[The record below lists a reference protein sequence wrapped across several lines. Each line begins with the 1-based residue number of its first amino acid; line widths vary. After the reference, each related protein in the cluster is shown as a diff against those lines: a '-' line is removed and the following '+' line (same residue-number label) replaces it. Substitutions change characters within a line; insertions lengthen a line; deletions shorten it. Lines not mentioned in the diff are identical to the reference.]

1 MKNRKN
7 MSENSSLTEE
17 QIADCKE
24 AFSLFDKDGDGSISC
39 DELRTVMTSLGEN
52 PTTIELE
59 EMIQEVDSDG
69 NGQIEFSEFLTMMA
83 QKMGTRSFND
93 EALEAFKVLDKDGSG
108 SISESELRQIM
119 SNIGE
124 DITDEEI
131 KEMMNEADLDGDGQV
146 SFKEFAAIIKFR

>member
-1 MKNRKN
+1 MTNNKA
-7 MSENSSLTEE
+7 LTDE

-24 AFSLFDKDGDGSISC
+24 AFSLFDKNGDGSITC

-52 PTTIELE
+52 PTTSDLE

-69 NGQIEFSEFLTMMA
+69 NGKIEFSEFLTMMTR
-83 QKMGTRSFND
+83 KMGTRSFND

-119 SNIGE
+119 NNIGE
-124 DITDEEI
+124 DVTDEEI

-146 SFKEFAAIIKFR
+146 SFKEFAAMIQFR

>member
-1 MKNRKN
+1 
-7 MSENSSLTEE
+7 
-17 QIADCKE
+17 
-24 AFSLFDKDGDGSISC
+24 
-39 DELRTVMTSLGEN
+39 
-52 PTTIELE
+52 
-59 EMIQEVDSDG
+59 MIQEVDSDG
-69 NGQIEFSEFLTMMA
+69 NGKIEFSEFLTMMTR
-83 QKMGTRSFND
+83 KMGTRSFND

-108 SISESELRQIM
+108 SICESELRQIM

>member
-1 MKNRKN
+1 

-69 NGQIEFSEFLTMMA
+69 NGTIEFSEFLIMMSR
-83 QKMGTRSFND
+83 KLGSRSFDD
-93 EALEAFKVLDKDGSG
+93 EALEAFHVLDKDGSG

-119 SNIGE
+119 KNIGE
-124 DITDEEI
+124 ELTDEEI
-131 KEMMNEADLDGDGQV
+131 REMINEADLDGDGQV
-146 SFKEFAAIIKFR
+146 SFKEFAAIIKFK

>member
-1 MKNRKN
+1 

-52 PTTIELE
+52 PTTMELE
-59 EMIQEVDSDG
+59 EMIQGVDSDG

>member
-1 MKNRKN
+1 
-7 MSENSSLTEE
+7 MSENRSLTEE

-52 PTTIELE
+52 PTTMELE

>member
-1 MKNRKN
+1 MTNNK
-7 MSENSSLTEE
+7 SLTEE

-24 AFSLFDKDGDGSISC
+24 AFSLFDKNDDGSITC

-52 PTTIELE
+52 PTTSDLE

-69 NGQIEFSEFLTMMA
+69 NGKIEFSEFLTMMTR
-83 QKMGTRSFND
+83 KMGTRSFND

-119 SNIGE
+119 NNIGE
-124 DITDEEI
+124 DVTDEEI

-146 SFKEFAAIIKFR
+146 SFKEFAAMIQFR

>member
-1 MKNRKN
+1 

-52 PTTIELE
+52 PTTMELE

-124 DITDEEI
+124 DISDEEI

>member
-1 MKNRKN
+1 

-52 PTTIELE
+52 PTTMELE

-146 SFKEFAAIIKFR
+146 TFKEFAAIIKFQ